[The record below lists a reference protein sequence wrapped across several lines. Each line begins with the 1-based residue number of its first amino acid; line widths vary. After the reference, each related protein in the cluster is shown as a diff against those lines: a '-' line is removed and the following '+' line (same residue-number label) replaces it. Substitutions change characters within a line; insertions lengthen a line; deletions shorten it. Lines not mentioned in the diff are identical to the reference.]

1 MLKGLITSIFPPK
14 RFARWSSCTLDGT
27 CFDLSLHVDERE
39 RLALWRQRH
48 DRCTLR
54 SGSLSF
60 TSRGLIN
67 QKEALLPPSLSL
79 SPRHSRLP
87 LPRRCVF
94 VHHRAL
100 SSPPSSFGLHLH
112 LALSLFLSYMYICV
126 CIYIYIYLAHPLR
139 DKSRKGVVGRPSH
152 RVSAFLS
159 RPCRE
164 KPLAPDAA
172 YAENIAEVATHC
184 PGVAVECSFA
194 DDGVI
199 SSYYTLWH
207 RRGRPMKPKRMIPP
221 LLPLSSSTPRCLAS
235 SSRALLFQSNYD
247 FAISFPDHPL
257 RLVDVVFRVPIV
269 KLSLSLSSSSFSTR
283 FLFIPF
289 EISATESLLKWRGGN
304 LFVERSSSALLHR
317 ECGQKKRGQK
327 YTLDE
332 ARGYIFSTGNLRL
345 ENSRIILDY
354 Y

>member
-1 MLKGLITSIFPPK
+1 M
-14 RFARWSSCTLDGT
+14 R
-27 CFDLSLHVDERE
+27 V
-39 RLALWRQRH
+39 
-48 DRCTLR
+48 
-54 SGSLSF
+54 
-60 TSRGLIN
+60 
-67 QKEALLPPSLSL
+67 
-79 SPRHSRLP
+79 
-87 LPRRCVF
+87 
-94 VHHRAL
+94 
-100 SSPPSSFGLHLH
+100 
-112 LALSLFLSYMYICV
+112 
-126 CIYIYIYLAHPLR
+126 YIYIYLAHPLR

-221 LLPLSSSTPRCLAS
+221 LFPLSSSTPRCLAS

-269 KLSLSLSSSSFSTR
+269 KLSLSLSLLPLSRLAFSL
-283 FLFIPF
+283 FLSK
-289 EISATESLLKWRGGN
+289 SARQRVCWNGEEDRN

-317 ECGQKKRGQK
+317 ECGQKKGSEIYSRWG
-327 YTLDE
+327 
-332 ARGYIFSTGNLRL
+332 
-345 ENSRIILDY
+345 SRIYLFNGQSAIGKFANNTRLLLGQAKIGTISLLERGFAVFEILFFNLCWIDSTERSTY
-354 Y
+354 FTVVRGEFFNGGKGGEEGVSFWEEMVFDKV